1 MWVLFKVL
9 FKLLHETDIEN
20 SFKQTSVWNIFLV
33 FVWTFFWMPLSP
45 VSLSLQSKELVK
57 AYPPFVNFF
66 EMSKDTIVRCE
77 KQKPRFHAFLKVWP
91 LLLFC
96 RRLFAWLEDVHADE
110 TFKEFAKR
118 KIMKTG
124 RIMTLL
130 HSNTTNIAVS
140 ISPWSLYII
149 PVTQST
155 PLHKTRVLVTC
166 LELLLLLQSS
176 SIVSL
181 RVLEQQGYSL
191 CYQASFGHAADGLH
205 AAQTY
210 VFPHFV
216 QINQSKPECGRQT
229 LVELLIRPVQRLP
242 SVALLLNGNSRTHP
256 FIKTAK
262 NEIMSCANYI
272 PPCLFSL
279 SVSFNTCLPPSLS
292 PVDTVCNFFSS
303 LFFSSHL
310 CPHDFHLFL
319 PFCLSTNFP
328 FFFFFQRCRHKEAYV
343 RWQPRQDNTGES
355 NWVSE
360 RSDDVS
366 WHDLSPSFVMITQP
380 QHCLIVSSTSCEVFY
395 HLYKFDHYVGWT
407 LNNWSLLGQ
416 DFFFVLEIFKPWHMS
431 EQNMYLKT
439 TYLRS
444 FRDHIQFFHQ
454 SLFKSL
460 NFQSNQSHESWMYGM
475 TYNCRG

>member
-140 ISPWSLYII
+140 ISPRSLYII

-176 SIVSL
+176 SISVFTS
-181 RVLEQQGYSL
+181 
-191 CYQASFGHAADGLH
+191 AWATGL
-205 AAQTY
+205 Q
-210 VFPHFV
+210 FV
-216 QINQSKPECGRQT
+216 
-229 LVELLIRPVQRLP
+229 LP
-242 SVALLLNGNSRTHP
+242 SK
-256 FIKTAK
+256 FW
-262 NEIMSCANYI
+262 SCCWWSACSANL
-272 PPCLFSL
+272 C
-279 SVSFNTCLPPSLS
+279 
-292 PVDTVCNFFSS
+292 FSS
-303 LFFSSHL
+303 L
-310 CPHDFHLFL
+310 CAD
-319 PFCLSTNFP
+319 
-328 FFFFFQRCRHKEAYV
+328 
-343 RWQPRQDNTGES
+343 
-355 NWVSE
+355 
-360 RSDDVS
+360 
-366 WHDLSPSFVMITQP
+366 
-380 QHCLIVSSTSCEVFY
+380 
-395 HLYKFDHYVGWT
+395 
-407 LNNWSLLGQ
+407 
-416 DFFFVLEIFKPWHMS
+416 
-431 EQNMYLKT
+431 
-439 TYLRS
+439 
-444 FRDHIQFFHQ
+444 
-454 SLFKSL
+454 
-460 NFQSNQSHESWMYGM
+460 
-475 TYNCRG
+475 

>member
-9 FKLLHETDIEN
+9 FKLLPETDIEN
-20 SFKQTSVWNIFLV
+20 SFKQTSVWNIILV

-140 ISPWSLYII
+140 ISPRSLYII

-191 CYQASFGHAADGLH
+191 CYQASFGHAVDSLH

-328 FFFFFQRCRHKEAYV
+328 FSFSFNAADIKKH
-343 RWQPRQDNTGES
+343 T
-355 NWVSE
+355 
-360 RSDDVS
+360 SDDNPDKITLEKAIESLKEVMTWVGTTS
-366 WHDLSPSFVMITQP
+366 ALLLWWSHSRSIVWSFPAHRVKSFII
-380 QHCLIVSSTSCEVFY
+380 CI
-395 HLYKFDHYVGWT
+395 
-407 LNNWSLLGQ
+407 SLT
-416 DFFFVLEIFKPWHMS
+416 IM
-431 EQNMYLKT
+431 
-439 TYLRS
+439 
-444 FRDHIQFFHQ
+444 
-454 SLFKSL
+454 
-460 NFQSNQSHESWMYGM
+460 
-475 TYNCRG
+475 